1 MSEITPSAMRQ
12 ECLDNE
18 TIEADDIRVRD
29 PLVPSVG
36 VFDSD
41 SFSEFIIIN
50 VPSVWGVTVRLS
62 ACQTDSVRV
71 SVLHSGFSSGTAK
84 IHTIQGCIFGY
95 VFRSKLPN
103 MNMNQPNSE

>member
-18 TIEADDIRVRD
+18 SIEADDIRVRD

-50 VPSVWGVTVRLS
+50 VPSVWGGYSKAVSLS
-62 ACQTDSVRV
+62 DRFCSGIGIAFRV
-71 SVLHSGFSSGTAK
+71 QFRHSQDTHRSGMYIWVKTTQ
-84 IHTIQGCIFGY
+84 HEHESTQ
-95 VFRSKLPN
+95 
-103 MNMNQPNSE
+103 Q